1 MGGYLFMKEG
11 VTTTMKRRKGLGA
24 VAPLMGCCLLLLY
37 ILDMLLF
44 SLYTLSL
51 SSPTLLLHHGGCL
64 SEALPKS
71 LATYTWRSKG
81 GGVSGGSLLTL
92 PHWNEGM
99 EDVTEPYV

>member
-1 MGGYLFMKEG
+1 
-11 VTTTMKRRKGLGA
+11 MKRRKGLGA
-24 VAPLMGCCLLLLY
+24 AAPLMVCCHLLLY
-37 ILDMLLF
+37 ILDMPLF

-71 LATYTWRSKG
+71 LATYTWRSEG
-81 GGVSGGSLLTL
+81 GGVSDESLLPL
-92 PHWNEGM
+92 PPWTEGM